1 MPAADLG
8 QIIALLIAA
17 TGLFLTALQLARQRR
32 EQRMGQIIL
41 LHERLYNDDDLQQMY
56 RRLERGERYP
66 VYPEPGETTPHTRL
80 EEQLDK
86 LLGLFEVAARLRQ
99 LSLIGDDELDL
110 IAYEYLTVHQNPGV
124 QEYLDIVVRSNQ
136 ARGMRIEPVKAF
148 REWATRFRRATATHP
163 CRPTGAGRRSDA
175 LPTSRG
181 TSGLGPHRARTR
193 PG

>member
-17 TGLFLTALQLARQRR
+17 TGLFLTALQIARQRR
-32 EQRMGQIIL
+32 EQRMGQIIR
-41 LHERLYNDDDLQQMY
+41 LHERLYNDQELQEMY
-56 RRLERGERYP
+56 RRLERGEPYP
-66 VYPEPGETTPHTRL
+66 VYPDPRETTPHARL

-99 LSLIGDDELDL
+99 LHLIGDDELDL

-124 QEYLDIVVRSNQ
+124 QEYLDIVAQSNE

-148 REWATRFRRATATHP
+148 REVGDVLQTRYRYTPVPSHWRGATQ
-163 CRPTGAGRRSDA
+163 
-175 LPTSRG
+175 
-181 TSGLGPHRARTR
+181 
-193 PG
+193 